1 MLLPAKEP
9 YGRAHI
15 YKIFIKSTKKTQH
28 GFGTET
34 EVYFFSHHYVI
45 PPHRYFGEIWFMKPL
60 TTIAC
65 LLLATLSFAQQDPL
79 YSQYLFNPLV
89 LNPAYAGLNNNFNA
103 SVGYRTQWMGLEGQ
117 PQTINASLH
126 SSLVQNKVGLGL
138 LVSNDRIGSLNTT
151 EINTSFAYKL
161 QLEKTTLSFGM
172 QAGVQNFNNSMKGI
186 NPYDPSDDLFLN
198 GEQGTRINLGAGL
211 ALKSENYFIGLS
223 VPRLLPTTF
232 KSGNQEFDL
241 YNQHL
246 YLMGAYVH
254 YLNEHIR
261 LKPAVLLRGVKGA
274 PASVDVAMNV
284 NFNAIHTAGIFTRNF
299 NTYGVLLQTLL
310 KEQYRFGYVF
320 EIPTNKSVG
329 TQFTT
334 HEIMLGIQLS
344 AFDFHER
351 SLSNF

>member
-1 MLLPAKEP
+1 M
-9 YGRAHI
+9 
-15 YKIFIKSTKKTQH
+15 KTNLITLA
-28 GFGTET
+28 F
-34 EVYFFSHHYVI
+34 
-45 PPHRYFGEIWFMKPL
+45 
-60 TTIAC
+60 

-89 LNPAYAGLNNNFNA
+89 LNPAYAGLNNRFNG
-103 SVGYRTQWMGLEGQ
+103 SIGYRTQWMGLEGQ

-126 SSLVQNKVGLGL
+126 SSMMQNKVGAGL
-138 LVSNDRIGSLNTT
+138 LVTNDRIGSLSST
-151 EINTSFAYKL
+151 EINASFAYKL
-161 QLEKTTLSFGM
+161 LLEKSVLSFGM
-172 QAGVQNFNNSMKGI
+172 QAGVQNFNSAMNGI
-186 NPYDPSDDLFLN
+186 NPYDPTDNLFLN
-198 GEQGTRINLGAGL
+198 GERGTRINLGAGL
-211 ALKSENYFIGLS
+211 ILKSENFFVGLS

-232 KSGNQEFDL
+232 KSGNQQFNL

-261 LKPAVLLRGVKGA
+261 LKPTVLLRGVKGA
-274 PASVDVAMNV
+274 PASMDVALNV
-284 NFNAIHTAGIFTRNF
+284 NFNAIHTAGVFTRNF
-299 NTYGVLLQTLL
+299 NTYGILLQTLL

-320 EIPTNKSVG
+320 EMPTGKSVG

-351 SLSNF
+351 SISNF

>member
-1 MLLPAKEP
+1 M
-9 YGRAHI
+9 
-15 YKIFIKSTKKTQH
+15 KT
-28 GFGTET
+28 
-34 EVYFFSHHYVI
+34 
-45 PPHRYFGEIWFMKPL
+45 L
-60 TTIAC
+60 TTLA
-65 LLLATLSFAQQDPL
+65 LLLFATLSFAQQDPI
-79 YSQYLFNPLV
+79 YSQYLFNPMLV
-89 LNPAYAGLNNNFNA
+89 NPAYAGLNNRFNG

-126 SSLVQNKVGLGL
+126 SSLVQNKVGAGL
-138 LVSNDRIGSLNTT
+138 LVVNDRIGNLNTT
-151 EINTSFAYKL
+151 EINAAFAYKL

-172 QAGVQNFNNSMKGI
+172 QAGVQNFNSSMNGV
-186 NPYDPSDDLFLN
+186 NPFDPSDDLFLN
-198 GEQGTRINLGAGL
+198 GERGTRINLGAGL
-211 ALKSENYFIGLS
+211 ALKSDNYFIGLS

-232 KSGNQEFDL
+232 KSGDQEFDL

-254 YLNEHIR
+254 YLNEHIQV
-261 LKPAVLLRGVKGA
+261 KPTVLLRGVKGA
-274 PASVDVAMNV
+274 PASVDVAVNF

-299 NTYGVLLQTLL
+299 NTYGIMLQTLL

-320 EIPTNKSVG
+320 EMPTGKSVG

-344 AFDFHER
+344 TFDFHER